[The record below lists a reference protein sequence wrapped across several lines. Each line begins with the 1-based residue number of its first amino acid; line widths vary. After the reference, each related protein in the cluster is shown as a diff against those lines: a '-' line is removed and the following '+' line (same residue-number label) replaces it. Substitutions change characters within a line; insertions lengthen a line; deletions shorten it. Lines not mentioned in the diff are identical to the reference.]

1 MRRREIEKDYELNT
15 GRLVVETFAQRDPMT
30 CPAVLVA
37 SHGPF
42 AWGKTV
48 EEAVH
53 HAEVLEH
60 LARLA
65 TETLRICPS
74 TKPMQRVL
82 MEQHF
87 FRKHGAQASYGQRA
101 RRDKNEK

>member
-1 MRRREIEKDYELNT
+1 MTRSEIQKDYELNT
-15 GRLVVETFAQRDPMT
+15 GRVIVKTFAGRDPMS

-42 AWGKTV
+42 TWGKTV

-60 LARLA
+60 VVLLAV
-65 TETLRICPS
+65 ETLRISPS

-82 MEQHF
+82 LEQHF
-87 FRKHGAQASYGQRA
+87 FRKHGALASYGQRGL
-101 RRDKNEK
+101 